1 MNMKKIL
8 VVDDQEHVR
17 ELVEVTLSTADYE
30 IIQAATGEE
39 ALKAA
44 KEHKPDLILMDVMM
58 PGEIDGLEATRRIK
72 DDPETKDCV
81 VIMLTAK
88 GQQADRDAGLK
99 AGADDYFAK
108 PFSPLELMKKVEEVL
123 G

>member
-1 MNMKKIL
+1 MKRIL
-8 VVDDQEHVR
+8 VVDDQKHVR
-17 ELVEVTLSTADYE
+17 ELVEVTLASPEYE
-30 IIQAATGEE
+30 IFHAATGEE
-39 ALKAA
+39 ALKKAQ
-44 KEHKPDLILMDVMM
+44 EHKPDIILMDVMM

-72 DDPETKDCV
+72 DNPDTKGCV

-88 GQQADRDAGLK
+88 GQEADREAGMK

>member
-1 MNMKKIL
+1 MKKIL

-44 KEHKPDLILMDVMM
+44 QEHKPDLILMDVMM

-72 DDPETKDCV
+72 DDPETKGCM

-88 GQQADRDAGLK
+88 GQQTDRDAGLK
-99 AGADDYFAK
+99 AGADDYFSK
-108 PFSPLELMKKVEEVL
+108 PFSPLELMKKVEEIL